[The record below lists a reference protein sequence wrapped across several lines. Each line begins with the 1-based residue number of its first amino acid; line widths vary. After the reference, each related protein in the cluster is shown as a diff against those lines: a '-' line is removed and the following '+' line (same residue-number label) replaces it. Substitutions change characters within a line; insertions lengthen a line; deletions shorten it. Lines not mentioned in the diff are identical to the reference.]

1 VVIHLLTLL
10 LLLLNYKH
18 MKLYCTQEN
27 LNRGLNIVSHLAGK
41 NTTLPILDNILV
53 SIENGEIQLSTT
65 NLEMGISCKIRGRVE
80 SEGKITIPAKL
91 FSDYI
96 NLLPN
101 EKIFIEETDK
111 KIYISCTDQETTIQG
126 MSAEDYPLI
135 PSLEKRNKIL
145 IKTEDLKNVVRETL
159 FAAAYDETRPEISG
173 VLIKIEGNKARF
185 VATDSYRLAEKTI
198 EINAKESEDVESI
211 LPSRTLQEL
220 VRVMG
225 ATESEDVEMYI
236 AENQVLFCLNDI
248 EIISRAIEGNYPDY
262 QQIIPKEKK
271 TGVLANK
278 EDLLKVIKT
287 TSLFSKS
294 GINDVNI
301 KVVKE
306 KKELIV
312 SAINSQL
319 GENISRLHVD
329 VEGED
334 NEIVFN
340 HRYLLDGLQNINSER
355 VSLEIINNTNPGVIR
370 PEKDESYTYIIMP
383 IKQ

>member
-1 VVIHLLTLL
+1 
-10 LLLLNYKH
+10 

-53 SIENGEIQLSTT
+53 SIENGVIQLSTT
-65 NLEMGISCKIRGRVE
+65 NLEMGISCKIRGKVE
-80 SEGKITIPAKL
+80 SEGKTTIPAKL
-91 FSDYI
+91 FADYVG
-96 NLLPN
+96 LLPN
-101 EKIFIEETDK
+101 EKIYIEETEK

-135 PSLEKRNKIL
+135 PSLEKKNKIV
-145 IKTEDLKNVVRETL
+145 IKAEDLKNVVRETL

-173 VLIKIEGNKARF
+173 VLVKIEGNKARF

-198 EINAKESEDVESI
+198 IIDAKDVGDVESI

-220 VRVMG
+220 VRIVGMSQV
-225 ATESEDVEMYI
+225 EEVEMYI
-236 AENQVLFCLNDI
+236 AENQVLFCLDDI

-262 QQIIPKEKK
+262 QQIIPKDKK
-271 TGVLANK
+271 TAVLANK

-294 GINDVNI
+294 GINDVNL
-301 KVVKE
+301 KVVTE
-306 KKELIV
+306 NKELIV

-319 GENISRLHVD
+319 GENISRMKVEI
-329 VEGED
+329 EGED
-334 NEIVFN
+334 NQIVFN
-340 HRYLLDGLQNINSER
+340 HRYLLDGLQSINSER
-355 VSLEIINNTNPGVIR
+355 VSLEIINNTNPGVVR
-370 PEKDESYTYIIMP
+370 PENDENYVYIIMP

>member
-1 VVIHLLTLL
+1 
-10 LLLLNYKH
+10 

-53 SIENGEIQLSTT
+53 SISAGTVQLSTT
-65 NLEMGISCKIRGRVE
+65 NLEMGISCKIRGKVE
-80 SEGKITIPAKL
+80 KEGKITIPAKL
-91 FSDYI
+91 LSDYI

-101 EKIFIEETDK
+101 EKIYIEESDK

-135 PSLEKRNKIL
+135 PSLEKNDKIL

-198 EINAKESEDVESI
+198 EINVKGIEDVESI

-220 VRVMG
+220 VRIMG
-225 ATESEDVEMYI
+225 MIESDEVEMYI
-236 AENQVLFCLNDI
+236 AENQVLFCLDDI

-271 TGVLANK
+271 TGVIANK

-301 KVVKE
+301 KIVKE

-312 SAINSQL
+312 SAVNSQL
-319 GENISRLHVD
+319 GENISRLKVE

-340 HRYLLDGLQNINSER
+340 HRYLLDGLQNIDSER
-355 VSLEIINNTNPGVIR
+355 VVLEIINNTNPGVVR
-370 PEKDESYTYIIMP
+370 PEKDENYTYIIMP

>member
-1 VVIHLLTLL
+1 
-10 LLLLNYKH
+10 
-18 MKLYCTQEN
+18 
-27 LNRGLNIVSHLAGK
+27 
-41 NTTLPILDNILV
+41 
-53 SIENGEIQLSTT
+53 
-65 NLEMGISCKIRGRVE
+65 
-80 SEGKITIPAKL
+80 
-91 FSDYI
+91 
-96 NLLPN
+96 
-101 EKIFIEETDK
+101 
-111 KIYISCTDQETTIQG
+111 
-126 MSAEDYPLI
+126 
-135 PSLEKRNKIL
+135 
-145 IKTEDLKNVVRETL
+145 
-159 FAAAYDETRPEISG
+159 
-173 VLIKIEGNKARF
+173 
-185 VATDSYRLAEKTI
+185 
-198 EINAKESEDVESI
+198 
-211 LPSRTLQEL
+211 
-220 VRVMG
+220 
-225 ATESEDVEMYI
+225 
-236 AENQVLFCLNDI
+236 
-248 EIISRAIEGNYPDY
+248 NYPDY

>member
-1 VVIHLLTLL
+1 M
-10 LLLLNYKH
+10 NK
-18 MKLYCTQEN
+18 KEN
-27 LNRGLNIVSHLAGK
+27 DLRIGFH
-41 NTTLPILDNILV
+41 
-53 SIENGEIQLSTT
+53 SIESI
-65 NLEMGISCKIRGRVE
+65 LEHSPHKIK
-80 SEGKITIPAKL
+80 KITLPAKL

-96 NLLPN
+96 SLLPN
-101 EKIFIEETDK
+101 EKIYIEETDK

-135 PSLEKRNKIL
+135 PTLEKNNKIV
-145 IKTEDLKNVVRETL
+145 IKTDDLKSVIRETL

-185 VATDSYRLAEKTI
+185 VATDSYRLAEKII
-198 EINAKESEDVESI
+198 EINAKEVEDVESI

-220 VRVMG
+220 VRIMG
-225 ATESEDVEMYI
+225 MVESDEVEMYI
-236 AENQVLFCLNDI
+236 AENQVLFCLDDV

-271 TGVLANK
+271 TGVIANK

-301 KVVKE
+301 KVVAD

-312 SAINSQL
+312 SAVNSQL
-319 GENISRLHVD
+319 GENISRLKVD

-340 HRYLLDGLQNINSER
+340 HRYLLDGLQNINSEK
-355 VSLEIINNTNPGVIR
+355 VVLEIINNTNPGVLR
-370 PEKDESYTYIIMP
+370 SEKDANYTYIIMP

>member
-1 VVIHLLTLL
+1 
-10 LLLLNYKH
+10 

-65 NLEMGISCKIRGRVE
+65 NLEMGISCKIRGKVE
-80 SEGKITIPAKL
+80 REGKITIPAKL
-91 FSDYI
+91 LSDYI
-96 NLLPN
+96 SLLPN
-101 EKIFIEETDK
+101 EKIFIEETEK

-126 MSAEDYPLI
+126 MSAGDYPLI